1 MYSWEIE
8 KLIAQ
13 NNGIITR
20 EQFYSIINKVDNPQV
35 KDVKT
40 ENVFVIKTTDGY
52 TLYTKV
58 K

>member
-40 ENVFVIKTTDGY
+40 ENVFIIKTTDGY

>member
-13 NNGIITR
+13 NNGIITK

-40 ENVFVIKTTDGY
+40 ENVFIIKTTDGY

>member
-8 KLIAQ
+8 KLIVQ